1 MSEAPGD
8 RDIESEQEAVPTLT
22 PEPGIPRKDRSLTTA
37 VITALILLGLVAVF
51 YLLGRNAFFVLI
63 CFVVLAALFEL
74 FDGLRQAGHRPVTA
88 FGLAAGLAML
98 IVAFR
103 DEPRH
108 FASVI
113 ALAMVGSFLLALRPV
128 RGATPSSDAAWTV
141 LGVAWIA
148 GGGAGATMIMMIDD
162 GGLRLLVAF
171 ILIAALDDIGAYF
184 VGTALGKHKM
194 APSISPNKSW
204 EGFAGGW
211 VTSLLAGLAFGALLP
226 DELGIT
232 HGLAI
237 GAICGLLAPAGD
249 LVESL
254 FKREIG
260 IKDSGRLLPG
270 HGGFLDRLD
279 AIVFCAPVVAL
290 YLRFVVL

>member
-1 MSEAPGD
+1 MSEASGF
-8 RDIESEQEAVPTLT
+8 RGESEEEAVPTIA
-22 PEPGIPRKDRSLTTA
+22 PEPAIKSRDRSLATA
-37 VITALILLGLVAVF
+37 VVTALILLGLIIVF
-51 YLLGRNAFFVLI
+51 YLLGRDAFFVLI
-63 CFVVLAALFEL
+63 CVVVLTALFEL
-74 FDGLRQAGHRPVTA
+74 FDGLRQAGHRPITA
-88 FGLAAGLAML
+88 LGLAAGLAML

-103 DEPRH
+103 NEPRH

-113 ALAMVGSFLLALRPV
+113 ALTMVGSFLLALRPT
-128 RGATPSSDAAWTV
+128 RGRTPSSDAAWTV
-141 LGVAWIA
+141 LGVAWVA

-162 GGLRLLVAF
+162 GGLRLLIAF
-171 ILIAALDDIGAYF
+171 VLIAALDDIGAYF
-184 VGTALGKHKM
+184 VGTAFGKHKM

-204 EGFAGGW
+204 EGFVGGA
-211 VTSLLAGLAFGALLP
+211 VTSLLGGLFFGVLLP

-237 GAICGLLAPAGD
+237 GAICGLLVPAGD

-260 IKDSGRLLPG
+260 LKDSGRLLPG

-290 YLRFVVL
+290 YLRFVVI